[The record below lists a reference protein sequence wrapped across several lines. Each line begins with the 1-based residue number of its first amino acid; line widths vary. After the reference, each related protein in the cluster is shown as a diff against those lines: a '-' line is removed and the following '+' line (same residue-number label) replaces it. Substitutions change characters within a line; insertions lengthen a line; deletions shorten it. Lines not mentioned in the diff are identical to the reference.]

1 MARTGAST
9 MSPPSDYS
17 LRRLEIERCRQEI
30 AAVEAAILGGHPDVE
45 GLCRA
50 LADWSEELRML
61 QNEERRQAL
70 NLATS

>member
-1 MARTGAST
+1 

-17 LRRLEIERCRQEI
+17 LRLLEIEQCRQEI
-30 AAVEAAILGGHPDVE
+30 VAVEAAILGGHPDVE

-61 QNEERRQAL
+61 QNE
-70 NLATS
+70 ATPPGVEPGGVGGEVGD